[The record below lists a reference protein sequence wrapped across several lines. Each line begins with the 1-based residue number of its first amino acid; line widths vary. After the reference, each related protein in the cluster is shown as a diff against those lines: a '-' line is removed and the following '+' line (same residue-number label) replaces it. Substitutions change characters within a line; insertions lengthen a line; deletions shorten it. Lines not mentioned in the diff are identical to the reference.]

1 MKIRFYTTS
10 GCHLCEEAQK
20 LLVTLQNEGMGLD
33 IDSVD
38 IADSELLLERYGIRI
53 PVVAVI
59 DTAAGREIGWPF
71 SLEELRAF
79 LTGGS

>member
-53 PVVAVI
+53 PVV
-59 DTAAGREIGWPF
+59 DTAGREIGWPF

-79 LTGGS
+79 LTGS

>member
-59 DTAAGREIGWPF
+59 DTAGREIGWPF
-71 SLEELRAF
+71 SLEELRVF